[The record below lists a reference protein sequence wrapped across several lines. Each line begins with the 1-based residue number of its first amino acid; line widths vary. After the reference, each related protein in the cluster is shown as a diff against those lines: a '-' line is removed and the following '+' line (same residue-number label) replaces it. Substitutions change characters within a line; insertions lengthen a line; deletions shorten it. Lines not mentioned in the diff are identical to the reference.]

1 VALIKSV
8 EHRGVD
14 LPSGYWRAEQFHMT
28 SKVKCRAHFFL
39 YADLT
44 AAGLGEE
51 PLDAVAVDFEYD
63 LNAAENLN
71 TQAYNTAK
79 LLPTFSGA
87 TDA

>member
-8 EHRGVD
+8 EYRGAD
-14 LPSGYWRAEQFHMT
+14 LPSGYWRAEQFHMVNKT
-28 SKVKCRAHFFL
+28 VCRAHFFL

-71 TQAYNTAK
+71 TQAYNKAK
-79 LLPTFSGA
+79 LLPTFHGA